1 VVAPTR
7 RGFGRIVIERNVAR
21 SLEAEVNLEFAP
33 EGFRASFRIPL
44 DQIRP
49 RVDEDRDPQPV
60 LG

>member
-1 VVAPTR
+1 M
-7 RGFGRIVIERNVAR
+7 IERNVAR
-21 SLEAEVNLEFAP
+21 SLEAEVDLEFAP